1 MDGEPVALE
10 KGEGSDK
17 VMKFVIIC
25 PQDVQVA
32 VEEEDAQHKPG
43 QLKMTNSVNA
53 FFINTYI
60 LKHSIA

>member
-1 MDGEPVALE
+1 MDGELLVLE

-32 VEEEDAQHKPG
+32 AEDREAQHKP
-43 QLKMTNSVNA
+43 
-53 FFINTYI
+53 
-60 LKHSIA
+60 